1 MRTLIIVAASFG
13 GILLFL
19 LASASANTALFA
31 RHYPWLLG
39 LNATVALALLALI
52 AWQVRILWREHRAQV
67 FGSRLKLRLLLMFG
81 LMAVLPG
88 VLIYAVS
95 VQFVTKSIET
105 WFDVRVEKA
114 LESGLDLGRSAL
126 DSLLDDLASKGSA
139 MALDLGDLSEAQRS
153 LALTRLREQNG
164 VPFAALLSAN
174 GQLLATA
181 TSELGT
187 AMPTQ
192 PSLEQL
198 RQARNGRG
206 YRQVESAGG
215 NDLSL
220 RVLVPVS
227 PFGLGGETRVLQLTQ
242 PVPAG
247 LASNADRVQDVYRD
261 YQELSLG
268 RQGLTRIYAMTLTL
282 AVLLALFTAIAMAF
296 VLARRLSAPLSIL
309 AEGTQA
315 VAAGDFTPRQ
325 AIYSRDELGVLT
337 QSFSRMTRQLDEA
350 RRDTERHRS
359 EVESARAYL
368 ESILA
373 NLSAGVLAFD
383 RSFILRT
390 VNQGAK
396 TILDDDFSAL
406 LAEPVDGWAREQVFG
421 RAIRAAFAEHGRKE
435 WQTQIEL
442 ERLGGLPQILLLRG
456 TQLPAGSSGGYL
468 VVFDDVTRIV
478 AAQRSAAWG
487 EVARRLAHEIK
498 NPLTPIQL
506 SAERL
511 QLKFADKL
519 TGADAEMLSRST
531 QTIINQVQAMKRM
544 VNEFSDYARMPAPE
558 LAALDLNAL
567 VGEVLGLYETSGTGI
582 RVDLAVDLPPVW
594 GDASQL
600 RQIIHNLLRNAEDA
614 QEGADAPR
622 ISVVTRRLPTM
633 AELEVSDAGPGFPND
648 MMARVFEPYVTT
660 KARGTGLG
668 LAIVKKIVDEHHG
681 SIRINNR
688 QPVGAEVCIRLPLAP
703 AAEADGGE
711 ALAANEPVLV
721 IASTQTV
728 VSTLNPRAPTAAAP
742 ESRARDV
749 HRKES

>member
-1 MRTLIIVAASFG
+1 MKNLIIVAASFG

-31 RHYPWLLG
+31 SHYPWLLG
-39 LNATVALALLALI
+39 LNAVVALSLFALI
-52 AWQVRILWREHRAQV
+52 VWQVRDLWREHRAKV
-67 FGSRLKLRLLLMFG
+67 FGSRLKLRLMLMFG

-114 LESGLDLGRSAL
+114 LESGLSLGRRAL
-126 DSLLDDLASKGSA
+126 DSLLDDLAEKGRS
-139 MALDLGDLSEAQRS
+139 MAQDLGEQSETKRR
-153 LALTRLREQNG
+153 LALSRLREQTG
-164 VPFAALLSAN
+164 VQDVALFTAD
-174 GQLLATA
+174 GELLATA
-181 TSELGT
+181 TSEL
-187 AMPTQ
+187 AAFMPLQ
-192 PSLEQL
+192 PSQEQL
-198 RQARNGRG
+198 RQARGGRG
-206 YRQVESAGG
+206 YRGIESNG
-215 NDLSL
+215 SKEMVL
-220 RVLVPVS
+220 RVLVPVMS
-227 PFGLGGETRVLQLTQ
+227 VGLGREARILQLTQ
-242 PVPAG
+242 PVPSS
-247 LASNADRVQDVYRD
+247 LALNADRVQEVYRD

-282 AVLLALFTAIAMAF
+282 TVLLALFTAIAMAF

-337 QSFSRMTRQLDEA
+337 QSFNQMTRQLADA
-350 RRDTERHRS
+350 QRDTERHRA

-373 NLSAGVLAFD
+373 NLSAGVLVFD
-383 RSFILRT
+383 RSFLLRT
-390 VNQGAK
+390 VNEGAK
-396 TILDDDFSAL
+396 TILDEEFSDL
-406 LAEPVDGWAREQVFG
+406 LAMSVDAWPREQIFG
-421 RAIRAAFAEHGRKE
+421 RAIRDAFAEHGSKE

-442 ERLGGLPQILLLRG
+442 DHAGGLPQILLLRG
-456 TQLPAGSSGGYL
+456 TQLPEGTSGGYV
-468 VVFDDVTRIV
+468 VVFDDVTRLI

-511 QLKFADKL
+511 QFKLADKL
-519 TGADAEMLSRST
+519 DGADVEMLNRST

-567 VGEVLGLYETSGTGI
+567 IGEVLGLYETSHACI
-582 RVDLAVDLPPVW
+582 DLKLAPDLPAVW
-594 GDASQL
+594 GDATQL

-614 QEGADAPR
+614 QESAHEPQIA
-622 ISVVTRRLPTM
+622 VVTRFLDDM
-633 AELEVSDAGPGFPND
+633 VELCVSDLGPGFPPEI
-648 MMARVFEPYVTT
+648 MARVFEPYVTT

-668 LAIVKKIVDEHHG
+668 LAIVKKIVDEHQG
-681 SIRINNR
+681 RIRINNL
-688 QPVGAEVCIRLPLAP
+688 QPVGAEVSILLPLA
-703 AAEADGGE
+703 AE
-711 ALAANEPVLV
+711 
-721 IASTQTV
+721 QTV
-728 VSTLNPRAPTAAAP
+728 IPSITATL
-742 ESRARDV
+742 
-749 HRKES
+749 